1 MTATKIKRS
10 EFKTFMNIAP
20 SSTASYKL
28 IGDGVTTGKI
38 NYNPKTTDETYIDQ
52 DSASISV
59 DSYAPVMPIE
69 ATAKN
74 GDDVFEFVDALRK
87 ARAVLS
93 AAETNIIN
101 VWLYETATLGEYP
114 AEKQSIS
121 IQIDD
126 FGGDGG
132 VAAKINYTM
141 NFIGAAVLGTFNPTT
156 KAFTPNP

>member
-1 MTATKIKRS
+1 MTVTRVKRS
-10 EFKTFMNIAP
+10 EIKTFLNTTP
-20 SSTASYKL
+20 SSTATYKL

-38 NYNPKTTDETYIDQ
+38 NYNPKTTDETYIHQ

-74 GDDVFEFVDALRK
+74 GDDVFEYVDSLRK

-93 AAETNIIN
+93 AAETDIIN
-101 VWLYETATLGEYP
+101 VWLYETVTAGAYP
-114 AEKQSIS
+114 AEKQVVS

-132 VAAKINYTM
+132 VAAKISYTI
-141 NFIGAAVLGTFNPTT
+141 NFIGNATLGTFNPTT
-156 KAFTPNP
+156 STFTAS